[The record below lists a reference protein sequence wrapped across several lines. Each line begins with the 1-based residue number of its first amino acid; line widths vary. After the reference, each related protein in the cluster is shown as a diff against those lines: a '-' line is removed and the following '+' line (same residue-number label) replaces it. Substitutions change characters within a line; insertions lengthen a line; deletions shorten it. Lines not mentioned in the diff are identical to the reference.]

1 MHLLSSESIL
11 VLKLTHTVFVIL
23 VLFSTVNSDGFKPN
37 LETQLVPLLATKPD
51 ESSAESKK
59 KNVSSSSKD
68 AHHPLLMQV

>member
-1 MHLLSSESIL
+1 MCFEAHSCCF
-11 VLKLTHTVFVIL
+11 VLL

-51 ESSAESKK
+51 ESSAESKD
-59 KNVSSSSKD
+59 KD